1 MGVQPN
7 GYLIQYSATENKILN
22 IANCFNLLF
31 LGYLNLELG
40 YLNLEATVGAHPLDC
55 SPIKLN

>member
-1 MGVQPN
+1 MGVQPS
-7 GYLIQYSATENKILN
+7 GYLIQYSATAESKILN

-40 YLNLEATVGAHPLDC
+40 CLNLEATVGAHPLDR
-55 SPIKLN
+55 SPI

>member
-1 MGVQPN
+1 M
-7 GYLIQYSATENKILN
+7 
-22 IANCFNLLF
+22 LF

-40 YLNLEATVGAHPLDC
+40 YLNLEATVGAHPLDR